1 MSTGV
6 ESAACIVSLIELT
19 VIYLHDI
26 WHDDQ
31 LKKSGESVSSNV
43 AAEGFHDPNKLGH
56 FQERGRR
63 KLMNLHRESV
73 QNRRKNR
80 IAGKS

>member
-1 MSTGV
+1 
-6 ESAACIVSLIELT
+6 VSLVELT
-19 VIYLHDI
+19 VIDLNDI

-31 LKKSGESVSSNV
+31 LKKSGESVSSKV
-43 AAEGFHDPNKLGH
+43 AAEVLHDPNKLGH

-63 KLMNLHRESV
+63 KMMNLHRGNV